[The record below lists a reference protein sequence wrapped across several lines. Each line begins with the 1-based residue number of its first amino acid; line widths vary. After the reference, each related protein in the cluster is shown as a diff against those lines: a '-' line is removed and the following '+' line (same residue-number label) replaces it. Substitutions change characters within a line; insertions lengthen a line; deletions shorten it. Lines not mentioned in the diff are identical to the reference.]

1 MSNRPAFNIP
11 SQPKEIKHKHNILC
25 AKQIQKKIIQ
35 AEEDEV
41 HDTKVEGFVVRDL
54 TLSAALLLHY
64 QVHARIWRHLQ
75 LHRCTIQIIVQLRYV
90 QLFV

>member
-1 MSNRPAFNIP
+1 MQISTEPVWLLSLIVCCALVKSPNTNVRCRIVLHSTFLP
-11 SQPKEIKHKHNILC
+11 SQKKIKHKHNIRC

-54 TLSAALLLHY
+54 DSLGCAFIAL
-64 QVHARIWRHLQ
+64 
-75 LHRCTIQIIVQLRYV
+75 
-90 QLFV
+90 

>member
-11 SQPKEIKHKHNILC
+11 SQPKKIKHKHNIHC
-25 AKQIQKKIIQ
+25 DKQIQKKIIQ

-54 TLSAALLLHY
+54 DSLGCAFIALSSACPDLKKFTTVL
-64 QVHARIWRHLQ
+64 
-75 LHRCTIQIIVQLRYV
+75 T
-90 QLFV
+90 